1 MSAPSQ
7 SLAMSQTQRL
17 QMVLAPQ
24 LRQSLEML
32 QLPILELR
40 TLLQQEME
48 QNPTIEES
56 PSQDE
61 PIEIEPGASQPDA
74 TEPES
79 EKKEPLDFDREIEAL
94 AKLDDEWRDYFL
106 QDRASNPRTEEQ
118 EEKRQFFLDSLA
130 QRESLQQHLMG
141 QLSLSGLSEDDRKIA
156 ELIIGSIND
165 DGYLTNTI
173 AELAANTGH
182 DQRHIEDVLAVVQDF
197 HPVGVGS
204 RDPRECLLLQLERMG
219 IQDGAAVAI
228 VRDHLEELGARKF
241 QGIAKALKI
250 TPQAVQQAAV
260 LIGTL
265 DPKPGRAYSAEV
277 AAYVLPEVHVL
288 KVDGRYVVV
297 LNDDQL
303 PHVRISSHY
312 RRLLED
318 PATTP
323 DVRSYVQDK
332 IRSGA
337 FLIKSIHQRQ
347 RTIQRIATEIVTAQT
362 DFLDHGIAR
371 LRPLTMAE
379 VAGIVGVHETTVSRA
394 VSGKYMQTPI
404 GTFEMKFFFT
414 PGIRTTDGKEV
425 SNKTVQDMIAS
436 LVAREEPTAPLSD
449 QEIVEKLREQGVT
462 IARRT
467 IAKYRLVMR
476 ILPSHLRKSY

>member
-1 MSAPSQ
+1 
-7 SLAMSQTQRL
+7 
-17 QMVLAPQ
+17 
-24 LRQSLEML
+24 
-32 QLPILELR
+32 
-40 TLLQQEME
+40 
-48 QNPTIEES
+48 
-56 PSQDE
+56 
-61 PIEIEPGASQPDA
+61 
-74 TEPES
+74 
-79 EKKEPLDFDREIEAL
+79 
-94 AKLDDEWRDYFL
+94 
-106 QDRASNPRTEEQ
+106 
-118 EEKRQFFLDSLA
+118 
-130 QRESLQQHLMG
+130 
-141 QLSLSGLSEDDRKIA
+141 
-156 ELIIGSIND
+156 
-165 DGYLTNTI
+165 
-173 AELAANTGH
+173 
-182 DQRHIEDVLAVVQDF
+182 
-197 HPVGVGS
+197 
-204 RDPRECLLLQLERMG
+204 
-219 IQDGAAVAI
+219 

-241 QGIAKALKI
+241 QDIAKALKI

-277 AAYVLPEVHVL
+277 AAYVLPEVQVL

-332 IRSGA
+332 IRAGA

-347 RTIQRIATEIVTAQT
+347 RTIHRIATEIVTAQT

-436 LVAREEPTAPLSD
+436 LVAREEPTTPLSD

-476 ILPSHLRKSY
+476 ISPSHLRKSY